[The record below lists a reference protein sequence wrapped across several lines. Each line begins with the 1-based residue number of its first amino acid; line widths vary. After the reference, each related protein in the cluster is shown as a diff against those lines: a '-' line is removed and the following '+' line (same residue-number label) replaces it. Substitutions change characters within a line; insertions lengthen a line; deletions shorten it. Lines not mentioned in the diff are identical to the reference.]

1 MDKPIK
7 TDKTAKPQAQAPSA
21 RVLRFDKS
29 RIDGVTKTPQGYI
42 KTVATISR
50 VGILIYQRPDGTVSR
65 ELVSAD
71 ELFKPESMATAEM
84 IPVCNDHPPVK
95 MLDATTTKTYQVG
108 FTGEAVKKDADM
120 LSVPV
125 TVIDGMAIRDVDAGK
140 VEISAGYECQMDATP
155 GIWEGQ
161 PYDVV
166 QRNRIYN
173 HIAIVAKGRAGGDVK
188 LHLDAADAVQID
200 AADIKAAATN
210 LKQEDKSM
218 KSITIGDKKYDIND
232 DALVDALG
240 KLLEGKDGDCK
251 DAFNKVCDAI
261 MGKAPAAD
269 PKAAAEA
276 ETEKAANDA
285 KIKDLKA
292 EVEAGEAKNDSLKAE
307 LKSLKAAHA
316 DSAAAVNEA
325 ARIRVTVLETARKVI
340 KDNAVLGKLD
350 SMTNTDIKK
359 AVILVVEPDAKAKLD
374 AAGEG
379 YVEARFD
386 SVTER
391 LAHVSGAD
399 DLGKILNQVRT
410 GEAKADAEGDVI
422 EKSRLDSQ
430 KKQDELW
437 KKTEAAKK

>member
-7 TDKTAKPQAQAPSA
+7 TDNAAKPQAQAPSA
-21 RVLRFDKS
+21 RVLRFDRS

-50 VGILIYQRPDGTVSR
+50 VGILIYQRSDGTVSR
-65 ELVSAD
+65 ELVGAD
-71 ELFKPESMATAEM
+71 ELFRPESMATAEM
-84 IPVCNDHPPVK
+84 IPICNDHPPVK
-95 MLDATTTKTYQVG
+95 LLDASTTKTYQVG
-108 FTGEAVKKDADM
+108 FTGEAVKKDQDM

-125 TVIDGMAIRDVDAGK
+125 TVIDAMAIRDVDAGK
-140 VEISAGYECQMDATP
+140 VEISAGYECQMDETP

-161 PYDVV
+161 AYDIV

-240 KLLEGKDGDCK
+240 KLLEGKDGECK

-261 MGKAPAAD
+261 MGKAPAVD
-269 PKAAAEA
+269 PEA
-276 ETEKAANDA
+276 VKEKEANDA
-285 KIKDLKA
+285 KVKDLKA
-292 EVEAGEAKNDSLKAE
+292 AVEAGEAKADSLKAE

-325 ARIRVTVLETARKVI
+325 AKVRVTVLETARKVI
-340 KDNAVLGKLD
+340 KDAAVLAKLD

-410 GEAKADAEGDVI
+410 GEAKADAEGDDVI
-422 EKSRLDSQ
+422 EKSRLDSM
-430 KKQDELW
+430 KKQDELY
-437 KKTEAAKK
+437 KKPVAK